1 MDDITEELPP
11 VPSEFTNEYVY
22 EVFNI
27 LKKKNSSPID
37 KLSNYLSRSL
47 ETLYENVALTALK
60 TKLYRLITDVKRKGG
75 KGRKVLLQK
84 PFVIPL
90 HVVKTTS
97 DFADHIKTKVE
108 KNLIRDLSF
117 QLNEANDDRVKKNFN
132 IDKLRKEK
140 KALQRKVRS
149 EKIKTKKTKDKSQN
163 NQASNLFQ
171 IKRQLS
177 IRNFDMKRQ
186 IERMERELKEKE
198 NVIQFMNNEQK
209 IKDTDFP
216 KSMHAAKEK
225 LEQLEQSVNTLKA
238 KNKDLEEENDYVRN
252 LIQDNNLLEL
262 YDETSNQ
269 FTADTIECVMN
280 LQNNNISAS
289 KIGEVIRTVCSLC
302 KRQPNRVPSAT
313 TVNRISDMKLS
324 IATKQVED
332 LSKKSNLTLYSDET
346 SKFGKSFEVF
356 AVTDEDKH
364 SYLLGLREMSCKSS
378 ETVLETFKDILQD
391 FNELCDGNDVG
402 FKVLTGIKNTMSD
415 RASTEKKFQNLL
427 ENYRTTILTTII
439 DGWPMLTE
447 EERAASSRMNNF
459 FCSLHLL
466 VNFATVCG
474 EGLKKFESLYL
485 KDHPIQTDDESEIES
500 VTESGTIRLLRT
512 SAKSFSRGV
521 DEKNGVYKQFNTYL
535 LMKKEDHVKFIRFTH
550 NRFNVFFLLG
560 HVTYFHRENIKHFLH
575 SFQGCTNRLL
585 SSVYQDICNPLLV
598 AGSRALGIISK
609 IITGP
614 LWRNIECKTHILD
627 INDTLTG
634 LRSFL
639 AEAKDDCS
647 EVVTGKH
654 VPFPEE
660 SCKIENDIV
669 MAELFKPDETDV
681 MTIQVLQALFSCML
695 NLLDRQAADHL
706 PGGKYFS
713 KPTDISAESKSVLKH
728 NKLPEFFFGQ
738 LDFLLRYR
746 PNASL
751 LCNEAYLLYS
761 HNKTDEWLQSLDD
774 VMRIQLINDSRKE
787 GKNIRLKFKERL
799 KTIEEKRLA
808 TLKLKEKEI
817 SEKKK
822 RVLKK
827 KETFT
832 NDILFFGLWQSR
844 EDIKLKL
851 EEIPSNAE
859 KKKALKSQLN
869 FRKNVLL
876 QKSDK
881 SYFLF
886 SSKKIQKTIPEL
898 TEQLCK
904 LVDESKSV
912 ATVESTSS
920 SQVSLLVGKTIRHK
934 FAEGTFIGNVISV
947 VPGFGKWYNVT
958 YDGDPAVY
966 VYQLQEDYADGNI
979 EIVVRWYT
987 AHAVT
992 VVTFQ
997 FN

>member
-1 MDDITEELPP
+1 
-11 VPSEFTNEYVY
+11 
-22 EVFNI
+22 
-27 LKKKNSSPID
+27 
-37 KLSNYLSRSL
+37 
-47 ETLYENVALTALK
+47 
-60 TKLYRLITDVKRKGG
+60 
-75 KGRKVLLQK
+75 
-84 PFVIPL
+84 
-90 HVVKTTS
+90 
-97 DFADHIKTKVE
+97 
-108 KNLIRDLSF
+108 
-117 QLNEANDDRVKKNFN
+117 
-132 IDKLRKEK
+132 
-140 KALQRKVRS
+140 
-149 EKIKTKKTKDKSQN
+149 
-163 NQASNLFQ
+163 
-171 IKRQLS
+171 
-177 IRNFDMKRQ
+177 MKRQ

-209 IKDTDFP
+209 IKDTDFS
-216 KSMHAAKEK
+216 KSMHVAKEK
-225 LEQLEQSVNTLKA
+225 IEKLEQSVNTLKA
-238 KNKDLEEENDYVRN
+238 KNKDQEEENDYVRN
-252 LIQDNNLLEL
+252 LILDNNLLEL

-313 TVNRISDMKLS
+313 TVNRISDMKLY

-378 ETVLETFKDILQD
+378 ETVLETKIYYRISM
-391 FNELCDGNDVG
+391 NYVTELVV
-402 FKVLTGIKNTMSD
+402 FQVLT
-415 RASTEKKFQNLL
+415 
-427 ENYRTTILTTII
+427 
-439 DGWPMLTE
+439 
-447 EERAASSRMNNF
+447 
-459 FCSLHLL
+459 
-466 VNFATVCG
+466 
-474 EGLKKFESLYL
+474 
-485 KDHPIQTDDESEIES
+485 
-500 VTESGTIRLLRT
+500 
-512 SAKSFSRGV
+512 
-521 DEKNGVYKQFNTYL
+521 
-535 LMKKEDHVKFIRFTH
+535 
-550 NRFNVFFLLG
+550 
-560 HVTYFHRENIKHFLH
+560 
-575 SFQGCTNRLL
+575 GCTNRLL

-681 MTIQVLQALFSCML
+681 MTIQLLQALFSCML

-713 KPTDISAESKSVLKH
+713 KPTDISTESKSVLKH
-728 NKLPEFFFGQ
+728 NKLPEFF
-738 LDFLLRYR
+738 L
-746 PNASL
+746 
-751 LCNEAYLLYS
+751 
-761 HNKTDEWLQSLDD
+761 
-774 VMRIQLINDSRKE
+774 
-787 GKNIRLKFKERL
+787 
-799 KTIEEKRLA
+799 
-808 TLKLKEKEI
+808 
-817 SEKKK
+817 
-822 RVLKK
+822 
-827 KETFT
+827 
-832 NDILFFGLWQSR
+832 
-844 EDIKLKL
+844 
-851 EEIPSNAE
+851 
-859 KKKALKSQLN
+859 
-869 FRKNVLL
+869 
-876 QKSDK
+876 
-881 SYFLF
+881 
-886 SSKKIQKTIPEL
+886 KIQKTIP
-898 TEQLCK
+898 EQLCK